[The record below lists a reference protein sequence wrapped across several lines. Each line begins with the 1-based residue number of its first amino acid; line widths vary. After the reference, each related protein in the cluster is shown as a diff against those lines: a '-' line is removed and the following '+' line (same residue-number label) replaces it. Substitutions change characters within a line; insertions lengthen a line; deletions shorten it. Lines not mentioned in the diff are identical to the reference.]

1 MTHFSS
7 KPNLT
12 QVSGFYNLLHLR
24 FWKKQFH
31 FGYHHHFIILQS
43 DDGETSFL
51 VSCSK
56 SYGITSIILSP
67 LRLEPC
73 HSFIQTQGFPTDP
86 LMFVRKLVFFAT
98 FCNKIMLVCMH
109 AMAKWRKQTTKPCS
123 VSDHWYLTSTI
134 HPVARSQGWTFC
146 IYHTHHWSCDLLSYI
161 DILEIQLHY

>member
-7 KPNLT
+7 KPNLS

-51 VSCSK
+51 VTCSE
-56 SYGITSIILSP
+56 SYGITSISFAIGALPFFYPNSRVYP
-67 LRLEPC
+67 LIHWCLYVKL
-73 HSFIQTQGFPTDP
+73 F
-86 LMFVRKLVFFAT
+86 FVQHFVTKL
-98 FCNKIMLVCMH
+98 CLCMH
-109 AMAKWRKQTTKPCS
+109 AMAQRRKQTTKQCS

-134 HPVARSQGWTFC
+134 HPVARSHG
-146 IYHTHHWSCDLLSYI
+146 
-161 DILEIQLHY
+161 